1 MSVISKDNPKHLYKV
16 LDKNQTS
23 PYQNFQFRKGKTY
36 CCKEFDTDVTN
47 SCSYGFYA
55 VNMDGLPY
63 VYNTDKTVF
72 ECEVWG
78 NAVEIDQ
85 YKRRYKYFKLGRKL
99 SIGELVLLAKSFDD
113 SLGYRLSEVLNP
125 INPFAIKP
133 PKITD
138 EHITLIGEWNS
149 VGNSVWDSVR
159 NSVRNSVWDSVW
171 DSVGNSV
178 WDSVWD
184 SVRNSVGN
192 SVWDSVRNSVWD
204 SVWDSVGAYTGSLF
218 TNIDKWNGIDHKKG
232 EYPFQPAVNLWKQ
245 GLVPSYDG
253 SVWRLHGGK
262 NAEVLWSGKV

>member
-149 VGNSVWDSVR
+149 V
-159 NSVRNSVWDSVW
+159 
-171 DSVGNSV
+171 
-178 WDSVWD
+178 
-184 SVRNSVGN
+184 RNSVGN